1 MRFSI
6 GLRLFA
12 AVLLAI
18 LAVAATAIALLRQ
31 NVLGSF
37 ADYAVKIELDRLGEL
52 SASLTGKYGARGGW
66 QFLPAGDAARR
77 GYIAAEL
84 GRLQDERAQGI
95 RIPVPPVP
103 PVPKAADAAPAI
115 LAPAAGATASGSRT
129 PPAVARTPEADDTPA
144 DPPTP
149 LTPPAPPA
157 PPAPMAPLPPL
168 PPPAIA
174 AAGADAG
181 ATARD
186 APLQDRITLLDQ
198 NHRYLAG
205 QPPAAVPT
213 AERAL
218 DWRGR
223 TIGYL
228 AVTRAAR
235 PSDLPAL
242 AFLGQLKGALGLI
255 VPLAV
260 LLSAVAAS
268 LLAAH
273 FRKPIH
279 QLADGAREL
288 AAGRF
293 DQRIAVA
300 RSDELGE
307 LARSFNQLAE
317 RLDALERSRRQW
329 VADTSHELRTPLSV
343 LRAQLEAIQDGVRQA
358 DGATVA
364 AMLRQV
370 LSLNTLIDEL
380 YLLARADVGELA
392 CRRDPLD
399 LCALAREEAQAF
411 SARLQSA
418 GLTLDLPPGPALPV
432 AGDSERL
439 RQVLRNLLENAVRY
453 TSAGGTVRVSCARD
467 DASAVLTL
475 DDSAP
480 GVPDA
485 ALAHLSERFY
495 RVDASRSRA
504 QGGAGLG
511 LALCERI
518 VQAHGGS
525 LGFEHSPLGGLRVTV
540 RLPLQSA

>member
-1 MRFSI
+1 
-6 GLRLFA
+6 
-12 AVLLAI
+12 
-18 LAVAATAIALLRQ
+18 
-31 NVLGSF
+31 
-37 ADYAVKIELDRLGEL
+37 
-52 SASLTGKYGARGGW
+52 
-66 QFLPAGDAARR
+66 
-77 GYIAAEL
+77 
-84 GRLQDERAQGI
+84 
-95 RIPVPPVP
+95 
-103 PVPKAADAAPAI
+103 
-115 LAPAAGATASGSRT
+115 
-129 PPAVARTPEADDTPA
+129 
-144 DPPTP
+144 
-149 LTPPAPPA
+149 
-157 PPAPMAPLPPL
+157 MAPLPPL

-174 AAGADAG
+174 AASADAPVQ
-181 ATARD
+181 D

-198 NHRYLAG
+198 DHRYLAG
-205 QPPAAVPT
+205 QPLAAVPT

-218 DWRGR
+218 AWQGR

-242 AFLGQLKGALGLI
+242 AFLDQLKGALGLV

-260 LLSAVAAS
+260 LLSALAAS
-268 LLAAH
+268 LLAVH

-293 DQRIAVA
+293 DQRIAVG
-300 RSDELGE
+300 RSDELGD

-358 DGATVA
+358 DGAAVA

-399 LCALAREEAQAF
+399 LCALAHAEADAF
-411 SARLQSA
+411 SARLHGA
-418 GLTLDLPPGPALPV
+418 GLTLDLPSGPALPI

-439 RQVLRNLLENAVRY
+439 RQVLRNLFENTVRY
-453 TSAGGTVRVSCARD
+453 TSAGGTVRLSCARD
-467 DASAVLTL
+467 GDDAVLTL

-485 ALAHLSERFY
+485 ALERLSERFY

-525 LGFEHSPLGGLRVTV
+525 LGFAHSPLGGLRVTV
-540 RLPLQSA
+540 RLPLPAA